1 MPILN
6 VQVQSIGAS
15 GQKPYVYYIQT
26 NDTLAQVTTAGYLN
40 KLSSEGIPL
49 STDSIAVVSTK
60 ASVGAKT
67 SSTGWFGLTQS
78 SGAFP
83 QWSLTSNDSTFA
95 LPSGDIFV
103 GNGSGI
109 ATAVALSGD
118 ATLANTGAMTIAN
131 SAITNAKVSA
141 TAAIDYSK
149 LATLTSGNILV
160 GSAGNAATSVA
171 MSGDTTIIASG
182 AVTIANSAITNAKVS
197 ATAAIDYSKLGTLTS
212 GNILVGSAGNV
223 ATSVAMSGDATII
236 ASGALTVGAGA
247 ITSSKLSPL
256 TVQYARLTP
265 TLAAF
270 LAMYDTPITLVA
282 APGANQMI
290 ILEQV
295 QVQQTYGSAALASGG
310 VSAIQYDVTAHG
322 AGIIASTTLTAAS
335 LFQTASSTYTYNP
348 GVVILP
354 FATTVNKALALSCL
368 TGDFTT
374 GTGSTFIIHVWY
386 RIVASV

>member
-6 VQVQSIGAS
+6 VNVQSVGAA
-15 GQKPYVYYIQT
+15 GQKPYLYYIQT
-26 NDTLAQVTTAGYLN
+26 NDTLTQVSVAGYLN
-40 KLSSEGIPL
+40 KLSAEGNPL
-49 STDSIAVVSTK
+49 STDSMAIISTK
-60 ASVGAKT
+60 ASVSAT
-67 SSTGWFGLTQS
+67 SSSVGIFGVSFSGGNWSIIPNEGTLT
-78 SGAFP
+78 
-83 QWSLTSNDSTFA
+83 

-103 GNGSGI
+103 GNASNI
-109 ATAVALSGD
+109 ATGVAMSGD
-118 ATLANTGAMTIAN
+118 ATMANTGALTIAAG
-131 SAITNAKVSA
+131 AINNAKVNA
-141 TAAIDYSK
+141 AAAIAYSK
-149 LATLTSGNILV
+149 LAALTSGNILV
-160 GSAGNAATSVA
+160 GSAGNVATSVT

-182 AVTIANSAITNAKVS
+182 AVTIANGAITNAKVS
-197 ATAAIDYSKLGTLTS
+197 ASAAIDYSKLGTLTS

-256 TVQYARLTP
+256 TVQYARITP
-265 TLAAF
+265 SLAAF

-290 ILEQV
+290 IMEQV

-386 RIVASV
+386 RVVATV

>member
-149 LATLTSGNILV
+149 L
-160 GSAGNAATSVA
+160 
-171 MSGDTTIIASG
+171 
-182 AVTIANSAITNAKVS
+182 
-197 ATAAIDYSKLGTLTS
+197 GTLTS

-256 TVQYARLTP
+256 TVQYARVTP
-265 TLAAF
+265 TLATF

-322 AGIIASTTLTAAS
+322 GGIIASTTLTAAS
-335 LFQTASSTYTYNP
+335 YFQSASTTYTYNP
-348 GVVILP
+348 GVVLLP

-374 GTGSTFIIHVWY
+374 GTASTFIIHVWY
-386 RIVASV
+386 RVVATV